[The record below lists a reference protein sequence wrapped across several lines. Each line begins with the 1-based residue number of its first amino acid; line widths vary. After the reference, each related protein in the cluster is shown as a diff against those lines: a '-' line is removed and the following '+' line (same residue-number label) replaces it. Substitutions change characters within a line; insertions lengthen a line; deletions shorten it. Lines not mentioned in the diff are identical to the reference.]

1 MLTPL
6 ESLHVADRDELRDM
20 LRPGVDGLVITAGSN
35 RGTFLPSVWEQLPE
49 PDDFLDQLW
58 AKAGLKRRSWPEG
71 LVVERYGTVEFG

>member
-1 MLTPL
+1 MMKQQRLAFL
-6 ESLHVADRDELRDM
+6 EQECLET
-20 LRPGVDGLVITAGSN
+20 I
-35 RGTFLPSVWEQLPE
+35 WEQLPE